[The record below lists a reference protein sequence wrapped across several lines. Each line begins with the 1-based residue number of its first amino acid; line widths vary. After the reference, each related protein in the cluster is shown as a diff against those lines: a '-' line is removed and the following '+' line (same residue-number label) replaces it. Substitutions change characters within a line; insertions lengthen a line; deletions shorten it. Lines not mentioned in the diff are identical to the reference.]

1 MGAATVDDPAT
12 QGRLC
17 NETQESGNLAKGGSR
32 PGSLSYHFWGFR
44 SNAAQGR
51 PSRRGIRGRQG
62 RAALL
67 WGIGLFVLSQLALI
81 GQIAWREPE
90 LRDPTFE
97 VKYRQLDRLLSASA
111 TPPLK
116 VVFLG
121 SSMTAYDIN
130 AGLLDQ
136 PLSQAAG
143 RPVVCFNFG
152 LLGGGPISELIYLG
166 RLLQRGVRPDLAVI
180 EVTPRV
186 FNTPSDLPFYQ
197 AHRLERSE
205 VPLIQRYSGADG
217 LQRQWWQAFLV
228 PVHGHRLAILNYC
241 VPFLVPHAERIPC
254 WGGMDS
260 HGWVELEVPDP
271 ARHARSLEHLRS
283 HVGPG
288 LADYQIS
295 TLPQQALTEL
305 LDLLTTQSIPT
316 VLLLP
321 PEGPTMRSLYPARTV
336 AALIR
341 HFAEVSEAHHFP
353 FVNAREWLAEEM
365 LCDSF
370 HATSQGARV
379 FTERLGHEVLAPLLH
394 HTRMA
399 RSYFGLPAQLADPP
413 DAALFYVKK

>member
-1 MGAATVDDPAT
+1 MHATTVDDPAA

-17 NETQESGNLAKGGSR
+17 NETQENANLAKLGSR
-32 PGSLSYHFWGFR
+32 PRSLLYHFRGFR
-44 SNAAQGR
+44 RKAAQGR

-67 WGIGLFVLSQLALI
+67 SGIGLFVLSQLALI
-81 GQIAWREPE
+81 GYIAWRKPE

-97 VKYRQLDRLLSASA
+97 VKYRQLDRLLSASP

-116 VVFLG
+116 VLFLG
-121 SSMTAYDIN
+121 SSMTAYDID
-130 AGLLDQ
+130 AGLLEQ

-186 FNTPSDLPFYQ
+186 FDFPADLAFYQ
-197 AHRLERSE
+197 PHRLERRE
-205 VPLIQRYSGADG
+205 VPLIQRYNGADG
-217 LQRQWWQAFLV
+217 LQWQWWQAFLV

-241 VPFLVPHAERIPC
+241 VRFLVPHAERIPC
-254 WGGMDS
+254 WGDIDS
-260 HGWVELEVPDP
+260 HGWVELVAPDP
-271 ARHARSLEHLRS
+271 AAHTQSLEHLRS
-283 HVGPG
+283 HDGPR
-288 LADYQIS
+288 LTDYQIS
-295 TLPQQALTEL
+295 TLSQQALTEL
-305 LDLLTTQSIPT
+305 LDLLTIQSIPT
-316 VLLLP
+316 VLLVP
-321 PEGPTMRSLYPARTV
+321 PEGPTMRSLYPARAV

-341 HFAEVSEAHHFP
+341 HFADVSEAHHFP
-353 FVNAREWLAEEM
+353 FVNAREWLTEEM

-394 HTRMA
+394 HTR
-399 RSYFGLPAQLADPP
+399 
-413 DAALFYVKK
+413 